1 MKKAKKDKEDINP
14 QIIGQ
19 FNDIVN
25 LKINVNY
32 KDKIKHIKEELLNNN
47 FKIKIRKKKNK

>member
-1 MKKAKKDKEDINP
+1 MKKAKQDKEDINP

-47 FKIKIRKKKNK
+47 FKIIILK